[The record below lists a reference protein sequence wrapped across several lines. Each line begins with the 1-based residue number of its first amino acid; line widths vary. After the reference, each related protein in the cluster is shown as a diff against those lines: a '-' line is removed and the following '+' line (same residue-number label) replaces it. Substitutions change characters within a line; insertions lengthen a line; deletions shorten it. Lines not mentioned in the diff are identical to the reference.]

1 MECENIP
8 FLGAR
13 CQELADALTAE
24 KEVEYKRVYLQMSK
38 EMSNSKEVLCLENA
52 KAYRGTDSG
61 SAEVPG
67 RAQ

>member
-1 MECENIP
+1 
-8 FLGAR
+8 
-13 CQELADALTAE
+13 
-24 KEVEYKRVYLQMSK
+24 MSK